1 MSTSSKEDN
10 ICHVLQVTSTA
21 IRALSILSTMQN
33 EIEIFDQHNS
43 LISHHYSILSGQ
55 QYTVELLASP
65 NATHIRECLHM
76 FESLAVFK
84 LICNYL

>member
-21 IRALSILSTMQN
+21 IRALSTLSTMQN
-33 EIEIFDQHNS
+33 EIEIFDQYKS
-43 LISHHYSILSGQ
+43 PISHHNSILSGL

-76 FESLAVFK
+76 SLAVFK
-84 LICNYL
+84 LICNYV